1 MDVID
6 VKVTRSPLWAADGVV
21 TTMGRA
27 SDQSVISH
35 PPLANGGRWL
45 AGWRCDDGRDSSQAS
60 MTRTLKKEIIFANEP
75 G

>member
-45 AGWRCDDGRDSSQAS
+45 AGDV
-60 MTRTLKKEIIFANEP
+60 MTDVTLHKHP
-75 G
+75 